1 MSLSWMY
8 GFFRNSLL
16 LAEASNRTHFL
27 RSLQPIRLERAKHPF
42 SDQRLHQAAD
52 TA

>member
-1 MSLSWMY
+1 MSLSWMF

-16 LAEASNRTHFL
+16 LAEASNKSHCL
-27 RSLQPIRLERAKHPF
+27 LSLQPIRLERAKHPLTN
-42 SDQRLHQAAD
+42 QWLHQATD